1 MERRGSAIWG
11 GATIGLVVG
20 LILGLFVGTYW
31 TTVLYAAGIGAAL
44 GVVAN
49 ILGWLSDRPRNR
61 AATQPTVTDHWRS
74 LLLHQAETVLR
85 QSSPADFETT
95 QNAASM
101 CVAVVANLEDG
112 DGWRA
117 GYDSLESFY
126 ATHEAQHPDI
136 RLYAAVWREIP
147 IEDPNDPPNGT
158 GAEIVERIAADRRT
172 VPDYLFETSEDYH
185 AQAASLLET
194 SEDILR
200 NSSPANFERTPD
212 AYELVYMVEEGEN
225 WRAGYDSLESFY
237 AAHEERHPE
246 VRQYAARARKF
257 LDDREGVLRESSPAD
272 FETKPYAAIDCIAA
286 THAVADRE
294 VWRSGYD
301 SLESFYGAYEARH
314 PDIRVYAAVYREGYD
329 DSARGDP
336 SLALGRTIA
345 QRIAA
350 KRS

>member
-20 LILGLFVGTYW
+20 LILGFFVGTYW
-31 TTVLYAAGIGAAL
+31 TTVLYAVGIGAAL

-49 ILGWLSDRPRNR
+49 ILGWLSDRARNR

-74 LLLHQAETVLR
+74 LLLHQAEIVLG

-126 ATHEAQHPDI
+126 AAHEARHPDI

-158 GAEIVERIAADRRT
+158 GAKIVERIAARRRT
-172 VPDYLFETSEDYH
+172 VQEYLFQTSEDYR
-185 AQAASLLET
+185 AQVASLLET
-194 SEDILR
+194 SEDVLR
-200 NSSPANFERTPD
+200 NVSPADFERTPD
-212 AYELVYMVEEGEN
+212 AYELLYMVEDGEN

-237 AAHEERHPE
+237 GAH
-246 VRQYAARARKF
+246 
-257 LDDREGVLRESSPAD
+257 
-272 FETKPYAAIDCIAA
+272 
-286 THAVADRE
+286 
-294 VWRSGYD
+294 
-301 SLESFYGAYEARH
+301 EARH
-314 PDIRVYAAVYREGYD
+314 PDIRVYAAVYRQGYAE
-329 DSARGDP
+329 SARDDP

-345 QRIAA
+345 QRIRA
-350 KRS
+350 KRR